1 MKTLPE
7 LIDEVIALRRKAE
20 ETEARIAALEEANG
34 LKNRG
39 PKADR
44 AMTEEDAFRIKF
56 GDLNPKV
63 KNHKEAAAEL
73 GLSYGQVFSARGGYT
88 FKHVKATWTPKNGPK
103 TEEEQ

>member
-1 MKTLPE
+1 MKTLE
-7 LIDEVIALRRKAE
+7 EAIEAITALQDEVRTLS
-20 ETEARIAALEEANG
+20 EAVG

-44 AMTEEDAFRIKF
+44 AMTEDDAFRVKF

-63 KNHKEAAAEL
+63 RNHKEAAAEL

-88 FKHVKATWTPKNGPK
+88 FKHVKSTWTPKNAK
-103 TEEEQ
+103 TEDTP